1 MSINIAYKFK
11 KSQANLQR
19 ETSQSPDYTRNELN
33 KFRTNGAQNKDEKKL
48 SNSKNST
55 GKHTGNF
62 SSKRSF
68 IT

>member
-19 ETSQSPDYTRNELN
+19 ENSQSPDCTRNELN
-33 KFRTNGAQNKDEKKL
+33 KFRANVAQNKEEKKL
-48 SNSKNST
+48 SNSKNSA
-55 GKHTGNF
+55 GKHIGNF
-62 SSKRSF
+62 TSKRSF